1 MYFYAVSKWRAT
13 FSNKFIREQVL
24 IVSIYSDRF
33 HTDFNQCD
41 ERALRNRP
49 NRGNPFYMSI
59 AVHMGQSPAE
69 YDDMQSL
76 FYTMLVLADVE
87 LPWRHLILR
96 KQIME
101 YKQRI
106 KGEVSQLIINT
117 KY

>member
-1 MYFYAVSKWRAT
+1 MQLNHKT
-13 FSNKFIREQVL
+13 
-24 IVSIYSDRF
+24 F

-41 ERALRNRP
+41 ERVLRNPP

-87 LPWRHLILR
+87 LPWRNLSLR
-96 KQIME
+96 REIME

-106 KGEVSQLIINT
+106 EGEVNQFNDSKIFFTQ
-117 KY
+117 

>member
-1 MYFYAVSKWRAT
+1 MCSYAVC
-13 FSNKFIREQVL
+13 VL
-24 IVSIYSDRF
+24 IHNDQFVFICVQALIVPIYFNRI

-69 YDDMQSL
+69 YDDMESL

-87 LPWRHLILR
+87 LPWIHLILR
-96 KQIME
+96 KHVME

-106 KGEVSQLIINT
+106 KGEVRQLILNT
-117 KY
+117 IY